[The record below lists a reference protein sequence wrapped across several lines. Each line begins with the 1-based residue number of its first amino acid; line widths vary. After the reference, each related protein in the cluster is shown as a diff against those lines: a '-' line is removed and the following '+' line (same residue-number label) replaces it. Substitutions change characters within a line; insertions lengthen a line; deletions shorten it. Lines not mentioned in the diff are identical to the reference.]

1 MAIAIDERRIARL
14 ILPPSPRVSV
24 VIPAMNEARNLP
36 HVLPGIPTWV
46 DEVILVDGDSRDD
59 TVAVARA
66 LRPTIKII
74 AQEGRGKGAALRTGF
89 AAATGEIIVM
99 LDADGSADA
108 GEIERFVDALL
119 SGADFAK
126 GTRYLTGGGS
136 ADITGLRS
144 LGNRMLGH
152 LVNVL
157 FRARYTDLCYGYN
170 AFWAHCLPHMHVDC
184 DGFEVETQINI
195 RIARAGLQVCEV
207 PSFEGKR
214 IHGVSNLNAL
224 RDGWRVL
231 KTIAREWRR
240 PKARSHSPVGIEQ
253 WAVIRPDMREM
264 GLGTKAN

>member
-14 ILPPSPRVSV
+14 ILPSSPRVSV

-36 HVLPGIPTWV
+36 HVLPHIPTWV

-119 SGADFAK
+119 NGADFAK

-144 LGNRMLGH
+144 LGNRTLGH
-152 LVNVL
+152 LVNML
-157 FRARYTDLCYGYN
+157 FGVHYTDLCYGYN
-170 AFWAHCLPHMHVDC
+170 AFWTYCLPHMHVDC
-184 DGFEVETQINI
+184 DGFEVETQINV
-195 RIARAGLQVCEV
+195 RIARAGLNVREV

-214 IHGVSNLNAL
+214 IYGVSNLNAL

-240 PKARSHSPVGIEQ
+240 PRARGRRNDGLPRWEVL
-253 WAVIRPDMREM
+253 RREM
-264 GLGTKAN
+264 RDAGLGTKTS